1 MQCHAMPFSYLPI
14 LVSKICN
21 DYMEECFQQIGNELF
36 KVGRLGY
43 CFLKMKV
50 APQLD
55 VFFSG
60 TNRVTIIQDDQA
72 FNKAITNL
80 HQEPN
85 WEETSRQWR
94 KQWIISCTFNIL
106 FSICILL
113 VLLVLYYKRYAYY

>member
-1 MQCHAMPFSYLPI
+1 MNYLN
-14 LVSKICN
+14 LVETK
-21 DYMEECFQQIGNELF
+21 E
-36 KVGRLGY
+36 RLGY
-43 CFLKMKV
+43 CFLKTKG
-50 APQLD
+50 APQLI
-55 VFFSG
+55 FFSG

-72 FNKAITNL
+72 FNETITNL